1 MSSFDHGLLAGAFFA
16 RAAAFAMFG
25 SPQWIQR
32 IYRDSRVLHPPQ
44 HSQSRIITS
53 TLEDHQSDQVS
64 QSDAAHRKDW
74 LFVRKEAWVSSSGAA
89 QKRE

>member
-32 IYRDSRVLHPPQ
+32 IYRDSRVLHPAAFSEPD
-44 HSQSRIITS
+44 HTS